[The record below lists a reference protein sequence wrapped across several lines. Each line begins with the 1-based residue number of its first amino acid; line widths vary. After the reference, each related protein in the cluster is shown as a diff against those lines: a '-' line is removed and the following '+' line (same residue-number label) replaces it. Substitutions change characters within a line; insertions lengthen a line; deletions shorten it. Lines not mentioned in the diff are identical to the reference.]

1 MSNLAKRVE
10 KGRLL
15 NFVDIP
21 GSESAKGATRG
32 SDGIPYHVSLFRKA
46 EGKKVALANGVV
58 IIAKVITTSCQA
70 LNVANGKLNPMEPC
84 KGNSFHTVC
93 YHSFG
98 YIETK
103 LAERGQTIEYCD
115 SQSEAIMAGG
125 GLTKIESKQGG
136 GIIWASVKQHCVKQH
151 SYRRTEDGLAKEPKN
166 RLYRFGAETNL
177 TLEEWRGAQEQNILD
192 LETNRRLM
200 HGEDDEGID

>member
-21 GSESAKGATRG
+21 GSKSAKGATRG
-32 SDGIPYHVSLFRKA
+32 SDGTPYHVSLFRKA
-46 EGKKVALANGVV
+46 ESEKVTLTNGVA

-115 SQSEAIMAGG
+115 SQSEAIMDGG
-125 GLTKIESKQGG
+125 QLTKIESKQGG
-136 GIIWASVKQHCVKQH
+136 GIIWASVKQY
-151 SYRRTEDGLAKEPKN
+151 SY
-166 RLYRFGAETNL
+166 RLYRFGTETNL
-177 TLEEWRGAQEQNILD
+177 TLEEWRGAQKQNILN

>member
-21 GSESAKGATRG
+21 GSKSAKGATRG
-32 SDGIPYHVSLFRKA
+32 SDSTPYHVSLFRKA
-46 EGKKVALANGVV
+46 EGEKVTLANGVV
-58 IIAKVITTSCQA
+58 IIAKVIMTSCQA

-93 YHSFG
+93 YHSLG
-98 YIETK
+98 YIEAK
-103 LAERGQTIEYCD
+103 LAERDQTIEYYN
-115 SQSEAIMAGG
+115 SLSEAIAAGG
-125 GLTKIESKQGG
+125 GLTKIESKQGEG
-136 GIIWASVKQHCVKQH
+136 VIWARTKQH
-151 SYRRTEDGLAKEPKN
+151 
-166 RLYRFGAETNL
+166 LYRFGTETDL
-177 TLEEWRGAQEQNILD
+177 TLEEWRGAREQNILD

>member
-1 MSNLAKRVE
+1 MSNLTRRVE
-10 KGRLL
+10 KARSL

-21 GSESAKGATRG
+21 GSKSAKGATRG
-32 SDGIPYHVSLFRKA
+32 SDNTPYHVSLFRRA
-46 EGKKVALANGVV
+46 EGEKVALANGVV

-93 YHSFG
+93 YHSLG
-98 YIETK
+98 YIEAK
-103 LAERGQTIEYCD
+103 LAERGETIEYYD

-125 GLTKIESKQGG
+125 GLTKIESKQGEG
-136 GIIWASVKQHCVKQH
+136 VIWARTKQH
-151 SYRRTEDGLAKEPKN
+151 
-166 RLYRFGAETNL
+166 LYRFGTETNL
-177 TLEEWRGAQEQNILD
+177 TLDEWRDAQEQNILD

-200 HGEDDEGID
+200 HGHRDDEGID

>member
-21 GSESAKGATRG
+21 GSKSAKGATRG
-32 SDGIPYHVSLFRKA
+32 SDGTPYHVSLFRKA
-46 EGKKVALANGVV
+46 EGEKVTLANGVV

-93 YHSFG
+93 YHSLG
-98 YIETK
+98 YIEAK
-103 LAERGQTIEYCD
+103 LAERGEAIEYYD

-125 GLTKIESKQGG
+125 GLTKIESKQGEG
-136 GIIWASVKQHCVKQH
+136 VIWARTKQHL
-151 SYRRTEDGLAKEPKN
+151 YRRTETIATKEPKN

-192 LETNRRLM
+192 LETNRCLM